1 MKEFFYGVLGGL
13 IAVLFVALLWYG
25 YDKNRD
31 ENQILPSSSTSTSV
45 DIPTLEE
52 AMNNWSTEKYNNEL
66 YNLCME
72 LPDQIVNTILKRIG
86 TNANYIEIAE
96 EYLRNTSY
104 YISTQIKESIPAITG
119 PDAKNIKDVEIKTEI
134 NRATGEEAVKI
145 PITVTDSVK

>member
-31 ENQILPSSSTSTSV
+31 ENQILSSSSTSTSV

-52 AMNNWSTEKYNNEL
+52 AMNDWSTEKYNNEL

-72 LPDQIVNTILKRIG
+72 LPDQIVSTILKRIG

>member
-31 ENQILPSSSTSTSV
+31 KNQILSSSSTSTSV

-52 AMNNWSTEKYNNEL
+52 AMNDWSTEKYNNEL

-72 LPDQIVNTILKRIG
+72 LPDQIVSTILKRIG

>member
-13 IAVLFVALLWYG
+13 IAVLFVVLLWYG
-25 YDKNRD
+25 YDKNCD
-31 ENQILPSSSTSTSV
+31 ENQILSSSSTSTSV

-72 LPDQIVNTILKRIG
+72 LPDQIVSTILKRIG

>member
-31 ENQILPSSSTSTSV
+31 ENQILSSSSTSTSV

-72 LPDQIVNTILKRIG
+72 LPDQIVSTILKRIG

-104 YISTQIKESIPAITG
+104 YISTQIKESIPAIIG

-145 PITVTDSVK
+145 PITVTDSIK